1 MDSQILELL
10 SSKIEEHRKSQ
21 VQVLCDGS
29 AKSYDHYKELSGF
42 IRGLQT
48 AQREIGDLV
57 RKLKDSEDD

>member
-1 MDSQILELL
+1 MDKKILELL

-48 AQREIGDLV
+48 VQYEIGDLV
-57 RKLKDSEDD
+57 RKLKDSDDD

>member
-1 MDSQILELL
+1 MDKKILELL
-10 SSKIEEHRKSQ
+10 SSRIEEHCKSQ
-21 VQVLCDGS
+21 AQVLCDGS

>member
-1 MDSQILELL
+1 MNKVLELL
-10 SSKIEEHRKSQ
+10 NRKIEDHVRELTTVVSE
-21 VQVLCDGS
+21 GS

-57 RKLKDSEDD
+57 RKLKDSDDD

>member
-1 MDSQILELL
+1 MDKKILELL
-10 SSKIEEHRKSQ
+10 SSKLEEHRKSQ

-48 AQREIGDLV
+48 AQYEIGDLV
-57 RKLKDSEDD
+57 RKLKDSDDD

>member
-29 AKSYDHYKELSGF
+29 AKSYDHYRELSGF

>member
-21 VQVLCDGS
+21 AQVLCDGS
-29 AKSYDHYKELSGF
+29 AKSYDHYRELSGF